1 MPHPFLPPFDRP
13 VYSLNLY
20 LCNPDRWGQPR
31 VVIHPPSTTILTH
44 PILAQVLPLLPSPTN
59 ADDPYTPACL
69 PACLPTVA

>member
-20 LCNPDRWGQPR
+20 LCNPDRWGPPR

-44 PILAQVLPLLPSPTN
+44 PILARVLPLPSPTN
-59 ADDPYTPACL
+59 ADAPY
-69 PACLPTVA
+69 ACLPTVA